1 MLETEVFKPQRIK
14 VGGYAMS
21 GKLGHVVRK
30 DRRMALLKRAGLF
43 SNDTQGA
50 TIVRATTVEDLLA
63 AYKLTH
69 DVFVEQGYINP
80 DVTGIR
86 IRPFEALAETATFV
100 AKGREGIVGVTTV
113 AIDSKDMG
121 LPTDKSFAEELDSLR
136 KDGRIICEGTNWLVA
151 PSHRSSAVMSE
162 LMRCSFAH
170 AVKNGC
176 TDFIGTVSPG
186 HARFYNLLGF
196 ETIGS
201 QRSYSD
207 EIDDQVVLVRLDLLG
222 LGERFK
228 DVKPDDE
235 GVEGFLKKY
244 YIADNP
250 YHRYISTW
258 QMLSDRLFD
267 DPDKLREMFVDIGNF
282 LPRCDANTLETVA
295 SRWGNE
301 ML

>member
-1 MLETEVFKPQRIK
+1 
-14 VGGYAMS
+14 
-21 GKLGHVVRK
+21 
-30 DRRMALLKRAGLF
+30 MALLKRAGLF
-43 SNDTQGA
+43 SNDTQA
-50 TIVRATTVEDLLA
+50 STIVRATTVEDLLE

-69 DVFVEQGYINP
+69 NVFVEQGYIHA

-86 IRPFEALAETATFV
+86 IRTFEALAETATFV
-100 AKGREGIVGVTTV
+100 AKGLTGIVGVTSV
-113 AIDSKDMG
+113 AVDSEDMG
-121 LPTDKSFAEELDSLR
+121 LPTDKSFKEELDSLR
-136 KDGRIICEGTNWLVA
+136 SRGRIICEGTNWLVA

-170 AVKNGC
+170 AVNIGC
-176 TDFIGTVSPG
+176 TDFVGTVSPG

-196 ETIGS
+196 ETMGP

-207 EIDDQVVLVRLDLLG
+207 KIDDQVVLVRLDLLG

-228 DVKPDDE
+228 DVKPDDD

-244 YIADNP
+244 YITDNP

-258 QMLSDRLFD
+258 KILSDRLFG

-282 LPRCDANTLETVA
+282 LPRCDAKSLEAVA
-295 SRWGNE
+295 SRWGEE
-301 ML
+301 MLSNVWPEMDAAIGYRYLNLR